1 MVRSNVFK
9 EVEQQ
14 YFLFIEKKVM
24 DVSSLLVSKRKS
36 FEYGLLVKKDLVN
49 NSYEKELDI
58 VKEEFF
64 EEKKKFVKVSSILEG
79 EDDEEEKVD
88 VVGGVKLVFGLYQ
101 IFVGI
106 QEEFNSRLENLNM
119 LFVRF
124 LD

>member
-106 QEEFNSRLENLNM
+106 QEEFNS
-119 LFVRF
+119 
-124 LD
+124 

>member
-1 MVRSNVFK
+1 
-9 EVEQQ
+9 
-14 YFLFIEKKVM
+14 M

-88 VVGGVKLVFGLYQ
+88 VVGGVKLVFGLY
-101 IFVGI
+101 
-106 QEEFNSRLENLNM
+106 
-119 LFVRF
+119 
-124 LD
+124 

>member
-64 EEKKKFVKVSSILEG
+64 EENKKFVKVSSILED